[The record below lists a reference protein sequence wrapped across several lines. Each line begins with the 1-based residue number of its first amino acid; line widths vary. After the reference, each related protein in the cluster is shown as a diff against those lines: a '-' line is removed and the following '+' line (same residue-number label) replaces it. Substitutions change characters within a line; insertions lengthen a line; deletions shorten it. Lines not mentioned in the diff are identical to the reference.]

1 MLVYCVQRGRVAHVL
16 VCRVRLATETR
27 ERYGTI
33 SSASPYLSLVL
44 IRVPVSLSS
53 VPLISMFAGKL
64 LARISA
70 GQVIPK

>member
-33 SSASPYLSLVL
+33 SSASPYLS
-44 IRVPVSLSS
+44 RVHSRAVSLSS
-53 VPLISMFAGKL
+53 AVPLISMFAGKL